1 MAEENSVAEPVV
13 DDISESRSESPVAEA
28 PGNNAASEFIAEI
41 TGKEVIVKLTSSIEY
56 HGLLQAVDGFMNI
69 TLQNTK
75 EVYDGKLVSE
85 FGDVFLRGS
94 MVAYI
99 AAA

>member
-1 MAEENSVAEPVV
+1 MAEEAAPEIIDTAVEDSQPASDET
-13 DDISESRSESPVAEA
+13 
-28 PGNNAASEFIAEI
+28 PGNNAAAEFITEL
-41 TGKEVIVKLTSSIEY
+41 TGKEVIVKLTSAIEY

-69 TLQNTK
+69 TLQNTR
-75 EVYDGKLVSE
+75 EVYDGKLVAE
-85 FGDVFLRGS
+85 YGDVFLRGS